1 MKRVRRALL
10 AVALAL
16 GGTVAPGALA
26 QTGAVDFYKGR
37 QIAIIVGF
45 PPGGGYD
52 VYARVIA
59 RHFARYVPGAPTIVV
74 QNMPGA
80 GSMNL
85 ANHMYAVAPKDGTV
99 IGSVESG
106 APLEAFYDGKGVRF
120 DPQKF
125 AWIGGVNE
133 DTSTCQVWHTSP
145 VKQFVDLRTHEAPF
159 AGTGPAAPPEVESKV
174 ANEVLGTRMK
184 LILGYRGLGDVYA
197 ALEKGE
203 LEGSCGITW
212 SSVTAVRA
220 DWIRE
225 GKLRTIV
232 QIARQRHKD
241 LPDVPLM
248 TEFARTEEERQ
259 ILQLLSLPNLVGR
272 PYMAP
277 PETPSERVR
286 LLRSAF
292 NATLRDAEFLADA
305 AQAKLPIDP
314 VSAERIEQV
323 LADAAKMP
331 RDVIARMAKARQ

>member
-1 MKRVRRALL
+1 MKRVLGALL
-10 AVALAL
+10 TAALAF
-16 GGTVAPGALA
+16 GGAAAPVALA
-26 QTGAVDFYKGR
+26 QTDAGSFYKGR

-59 RHFARYVPGAPTIVV
+59 RHFARHVPGAPVIVV

-85 ANHMYAVAPKDGTV
+85 ANHMYAIAPKDGTV

-106 APLEAFYDGKGVRF
+106 VPLEALYDGKGVRF

-145 VKQFVDLRTHEAPF
+145 VKQFLDLRTHEAPF

-232 QIARQRHKD
+232 QIAGQRHKD
-241 LPDVPLM
+241 LPNVPLI

-277 PETPSERVR
+277 PETPGERVR
-286 LLRSAF
+286 LLRAAF
-292 NATLRDAEFLADA
+292 SATLRDAEFLADA

-323 LADAAKMP
+323 LGDASKMP